1 MQKLI
6 WKQSNMK
13 NKKGIEFS
21 FAWMFSIIVG
31 AVIIFLAIYGATRLV
46 RTERAVSEAEVAKQ
60 LEILL
65 NPVETSI
72 EEGKI
77 SRILFVDETRLYN
90 NCRAEGT
97 FGVQRIRTS
106 TISGIGEEW
115 STPGIAAT
123 MFNKYIFSSE
133 IIQGEEIE
141 IFSKPFNMPFK
152 VADVLVV
159 WSDQEEYCFVDPP
172 ANVEEEINSLNPRGI
187 NMTSD
192 VDDCKEGSIV
202 VCFATSGCDVDVSMI
217 TKRVTKNGESVRF
230 DDSFDDSLLYGAI
243 FADAELYECQLE
255 RLMKRA
261 SELSLVY
268 KDKAGVL
275 SREGCST
282 NLEADL
288 VSFAN
293 AALEIE
299 DSFDLGTIV
308 NIAKSLGVKN
318 DVLSCRLF

>member
-1 MQKLI
+1 
-6 WKQSNMK
+6 MK

-77 SRILFVDETRLYN
+77 SRISFVDETRLYN

-106 TISGIGEEW
+106 TKSGIGDEW
-115 STPGIAAT
+115 SPPGVAAT

-159 WSDQEEYCFVDPP
+159 WSDQKEYCFVEPP
-172 ANVEEEINSLNPRGI
+172 SNIEEEIKSLKPKGLNV
-187 NMTSD
+187 TSD
-192 VDDCKEGSIV
+192 KDDCKEGSVV
-202 VCFATSGCDVDVSMI
+202 VCFTTSGCDVDVSMI
-217 TKRVTKNGESVRF
+217 TKSVTKNGESVRF

-243 FADAELYECQLE
+243 FADVELYECQLK

-261 SELSLVY
+261 SELSLAY
-268 KDKAGVL
+268 RDKSGVL

-288 VSFAN
+288 VGLAN
-293 AALEIE
+293 AGLEIE
-299 DSFDLGTIV
+299 DSFDLGPIV
-308 NIAKSLGVKN
+308 NMAKSLEVRN